1 MIKKLTITLTVFLAF
16 MVLSTDLFAGGG
28 RRNGTAGAQELLIPI
43 SARGLAMSGADVS
56 GISGLDAVFYN
67 PAGFG
72 SSEFGTEAMFSY
84 MNYIADIGFSF
95 GGIGVD
101 LGDLGSLAF
110 SIRTLDFGEIP
121 VTTVDNP
128 YGDGTTFSPS
138 FFIGGLTYSNNLTDR
153 IRVGLNINLISEAI
167 QRTSA
172 TGVAFDAGIQYSSLA
187 GVEGLKMGVV
197 LRNLGAQLK
206 YDGEDLLRVA
216 EDPNSDRGEQFY
228 KIDAASFELPA
239 QLEFGLSYNIGFSE
253 SYSALIASS
262 FQHNN
267 FANDEYR
274 IGGEF
279 NFNNTFF
286 VRAGYAYVS
295 EATDNSDESIWGPTF
310 GAGVNFDAGVDIKV
324 DYAFRAVDYFD
335 ANHMFT
341 IKLGF

>member
-1 MIKKLTITLTVFLAF
+1 
-16 MVLSTDLFAGGG
+16 
-28 RRNGTAGAQELLIPI
+28 
-43 SARGLAMSGADVS
+43 
-56 GISGLDAVFYN
+56 
-67 PAGFG
+67 
-72 SSEFGTEAMFSY
+72 
-84 MNYIADIGFSF
+84 
-95 GGIGVD
+95 
-101 LGDLGSLAF
+101 
-110 SIRTLDFGEIP
+110 
-121 VTTVDNP
+121 
-128 YGDGTTFSPS
+128 
-138 FFIGGLTYSNNLTDR
+138 
-153 IRVGLNINLISEAI
+153 LISETI

-239 QLEFGLSYNIGFSE
+239 QLEFGLSYNIGINE
-253 SYSALIASS
+253 SYSALIATS